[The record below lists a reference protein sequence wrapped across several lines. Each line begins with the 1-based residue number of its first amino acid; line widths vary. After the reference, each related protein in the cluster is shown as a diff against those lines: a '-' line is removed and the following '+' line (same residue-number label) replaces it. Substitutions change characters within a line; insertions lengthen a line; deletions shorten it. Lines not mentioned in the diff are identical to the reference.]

1 MGDINDIT
9 NCSIESLVERERVY
23 LNGIKNIKLF
33 KKEQHIGYSDS
44 PYPFTAKVESNIAP
58 NIGSTISKWK
68 FPLNFISVQVNR
80 TGAASDKIDLF
91 AVSCC
96 TVGQGVNS
104 NTVETWIA
112 TENETQN
119 LSFLTA
125 LLKYI
130 EDNGTTLVWSSDFT
144 DFLINLKKSHDYSNC
159 SEFLRLERL
168 LTDSVD
174 LNAVILD
181 FYFHK
186 DLPGKSN
193 FQKNLD
199 SLEQKN
205 KRRYSLND
213 LFDNVLVAIEDPD
226 SIGLAERSLSAGFV
240 FDFNHSQLPLEL
252 HASVDDAIDPFW
264 ERFRFGKVEGR
275 EALSEKLREY
285 SQLKT
290 MQMVEWYKCWLLD
303 K

>member
-1 MGDINDIT
+1 V
-9 NCSIESLVERERVY
+9 SIL
-23 LNGIKNIKLF
+23 
-33 KKEQHIGYSDS
+33 
-44 PYPFTAKVESNIAP
+44 
-58 NIGSTISKWK
+58 
-68 FPLNFISVQVNR
+68 
-80 TGAASDKIDLF
+80 
-91 AVSCC
+91 
-96 TVGQGVNS
+96 GVNS
-104 NTVETWIA
+104 APVETWLA
-112 TENETQN
+112 TDTDSRGSEILVRLLRSIENT
-119 LSFLTA
+119 
-125 LLKYI
+125 
-130 EDNGTTLVWSSDFT
+130 GTTLVWTSDLN
-144 DFLINLKKSHDYSNC
+144 DVLSNLIRSKDYSNNP
-159 SEFLRLERL
+159 ELLKLEQM

-199 SLEQKN
+199 SLEQTN

-226 SIGLAERSLSAGFV
+226 SIGLVERSLSAGFV

-252 HASVDDAIDPFW
+252 HASVDDAVDPFW